1 MRQSV
6 QVLTAALVLLAFIAT
21 PALAGLVDVAVG
33 AYGGMNVSLEDDASA
48 GSVIGAK
55 VRVVPPIPMFGF
67 EAWYARFGYEDPGT
81 IVAQGGELSLAL
93 DGDGFNMWG
102 VDVLI
107 GSVHGMLGIKWYG
120 IVGINSAKFE
130 EFGADGTESRF
141 GGELG
146 AGAEVSLPFVDLG
159 VEGRGT
165 VLFPDLSGDFSEKL
179 LAVTV
184 GLNYHF

>member
-1 MRQSV
+1 MRHSIQI
-6 QVLTAALVLLAFIAT
+6 LTVALTLFAFAAT
-21 PALAGLVDVAVG
+21 PAPAGIVDFAVG
-33 AYGGMNVSLEDDASA
+33 AYGGMNVPLGDEAST
-48 GSVIGAK
+48 GTVFGAK
-55 VRVVPPIPMFGF
+55 VRAVPPIPMFGF
-67 EAWYARFGYEDPGT
+67 EAWYARFGYEDPGE

-120 IVGINSAKFE
+120 IVGVNSAKFE

-146 AGAEVSLPFVDLG
+146 AGAEVAQGEAILDPSFKGPAVIDDPVPVYLIHDL
-159 VEGRGT
+159 
-165 VLFPDLSGDFSEKL
+165 
-179 LAVTV
+179 
-184 GLNYHF
+184 